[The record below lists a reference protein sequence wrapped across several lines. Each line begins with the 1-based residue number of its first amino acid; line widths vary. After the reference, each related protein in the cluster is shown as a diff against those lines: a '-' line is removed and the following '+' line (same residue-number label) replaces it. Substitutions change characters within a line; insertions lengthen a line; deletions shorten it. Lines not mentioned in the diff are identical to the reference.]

1 MHAIVFPALLCVHA
15 HASGIHWKPSD
26 DAIRAYDR
34 GAVALEDGRLEAAQ
48 RRLTEALDID
58 PDCGACAH
66 ALAVTTLRQDDAEE
80 AVERLQELARRHPE
94 RAAVMVSLADAA
106 FGSQDFALSIEA
118 AGIALVLDATRWEA
132 LTAMVRA
139 CLRTGELDEARRWMD
154 SASGAHPDD
163 RLACLDVDLLVEQGD
178 PSGAAARLDKCERSG
193 DEDLIAH
200 GRMRLAAATG
210 DYTGLSS
217 EASRRGGRDLSKLS
231 QAFAAYDEGSY
242 RRAATLLRQ
251 VVAENPADAEAALL
265 LGLSEHH
272 DGNSDRAV
280 DALALAFD
288 GEEWIRV
295 GRDGSYRG
303 VVTAEGARVFEARL
317 RQGVGL
323 LILLHVERGEQ
334 EQASDILDR
343 AKMELGGCAEIDAGR
358 IALLAARGEP
368 GVAALTASRALAEW
382 PGVPLLEDTV
392 RDLLVQ
398 HPTSRSTELLDAA
411 TTANMPEGGY
421 WKALGLRDTGEP
433 GACIDAIEPTLP
445 LADDASR
452 PSLLTLAWACAVE
465 AEELDAAGRYRAE
478 LAEVEGN
485 PDPDVSLNHVRLLL
499 GAERWIDAQVLL
511 EQLDPTRPDRVD
523 YARSLGLLATLGLGD
538 LDGALAVHTTGV
550 VHPEASFELALALLR
565 TERLE
570 DAEPLLNACCSTLE
584 DPDQGARCT
593 TVHGEVTSILQ
604 GTR

>member
-1 MHAIVFPALLCVHA
+1 MYAIVLPALICA
-15 HASGIHWKPSD
+15 QAQASGIHWKPTD

-34 GAVALEDGRLEAAQ
+34 GAAALTDGRLEAAQ

-94 RAAVMVSLADAA
+94 RAEVMVSLADAA

-139 CLRTGELDEARRWMD
+139 CMRTGELDEARRWMS

-163 RLACLDVDLLVEQGD
+163 RLACLDVDLLVEEGD
-178 PSGAAARLDKCERSG
+178 PTAAAARQEKCERSG

-200 GRMRLAAATG
+200 GRLRVAAATG
-210 DYTGLSS
+210 DYTGLSD
-217 EASRRGGRDLSKLS
+217 EANRRGGRELSKLG

-251 VVAENPADAEAALL
+251 VVAENPSDAEASLL
-265 LGLSEHH
+265 LGLSEYH
-272 DGNSDRAV
+272 DGHSERAV
-280 DALALAFD
+280 EALALAFE

-323 LILLHVERGEQ
+323 LILLHVERGEHD
-334 EQASDILDR
+334 AATRTLDR
-343 AKMELGGCAEIDAGR
+343 AKAELGGCAEIDAGR
-358 IALLAARGEP
+358 IALLSARDEAEVAAVTAAR
-368 GVAALTASRALAEW
+368 ALTDW
-382 PGVPLLEDTV
+382 PGVPLLEDTI
-392 RDLLVQ
+392 RDLLVR
-398 HPTSRSTELLDAA
+398 HPISRSPALLDAA
-411 TTANMPEGGY
+411 SAAGMAEGGY
-421 WKALGLRDTGEP
+421 WRGLMLRDTGEP
-433 GACIDAIEPTLP
+433 GACIDAVEPSLP
-445 LADDASR
+445 YADDTSR

-465 AEELDAAGRYRAE
+465 AQELEAAERFRAE
-478 LAEVEGN
+478 FADVDEL
-485 PDPDVSLNHVRLLL
+485 PDLDVSLNHVRLLL

-511 EQLDPTRPDRVD
+511 EELAPTRTDRVD
-523 YARSLGLLATLGLGD
+523 YGRSLGLLASLGLGD
-538 LDGALAVHTTGV
+538 LDGALVLHSSGAVQ
-550 VHPEASFELALALLR
+550 PESSFELALALLR
-565 TERLE
+565 AERLA
-570 DAEPLLNACCSTLE
+570 DAEPLLAACCDALE
-584 DPDQGARCT
+584 DPDQRTRCG
-593 TVHGEVTSILQ
+593 TVHGEVTGILQ